1 MKQGLLGPMA
11 GPIVSGLNGAFLELF
26 RRVYPDPMGLDPAL
40 AARLADL
47 PPEACR
53 RLAELPCVLFG
64 FGLAGRGGWD
74 GVLESSAPAACQR
87 PELSQFLLV
96 ALSSL
101 STIAASDRDT
111 AAVRFGIPE
120 WVLDRLV
127 EGGPPVAFRLASRLD
142 VRARFGSCRGLW
154 SALLGAATRR
164 RPTGLDGLQVQWV
177 SLSLARAIGVNPAR
191 DAGRRLYRA
200 SADRRRPTGRAGTF
214 LPAGEGELTRR

>member
-1 MKQGLLGPMA
+1 MTKGLQ

-26 RRVYPDPMGLDPAL
+26 RRVQPDPMGLDPAL
-40 AARLADL
+40 ADRLASL

-53 RLAELPCVLFG
+53 RLADLPCVLFG

-74 GVLESSAPAACQR
+74 EVLESPAPEFCQR
-87 PELSQFLLV
+87 PELGQFLLV

-101 STIAASDRDT
+101 STIAASDRDS

-127 EGGPPVAFRLASRLD
+127 EGGPAVAFRLASRLD
-142 VRARFGSCRGLW
+142 VRARFGSCRSLW
-154 SALLGAATRR
+154 SALLGAAGRR
-164 RPTGLDGLQVQWV
+164 RSAAMDGIQVQWV

-191 DAGRRLYRA
+191 DAGRRLHRA
-200 SADRRRPTGRAGTF
+200 SCDRRRTLRSANVSLTAGDREF
-214 LPAGEGELTRR
+214 TRR